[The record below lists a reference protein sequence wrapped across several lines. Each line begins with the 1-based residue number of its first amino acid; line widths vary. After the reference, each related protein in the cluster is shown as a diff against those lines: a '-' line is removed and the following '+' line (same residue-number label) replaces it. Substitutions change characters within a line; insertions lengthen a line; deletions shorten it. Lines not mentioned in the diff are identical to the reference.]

1 MRISC
6 RTIHRVLAG
15 MLLAGTIVTAAAD
28 QSPQIVSKEWLEQL
42 YGFSNKS
49 LNPNNIAVVIAIDF
63 DGKQY
68 YFVPPQVKVKSG
80 KLLPYDVGTLT
91 SLDSLAIA
99 STSKSPNCIWIKM
112 LGGLYYFCPP

>member
-1 MRISC
+1 MPIS
-6 RTIHRVLAG
+6 RRSIHRVLAG
-15 MLLAGTIVTAAAD
+15 MLLVGTMVTAAAD
-28 QSPQIVSKEWLEQL
+28 QPPQIVSKEWLEEL
-42 YGFSNKS
+42 SKFSKAPPD
-49 LNPNNIAVVIAIDF
+49 PNNIAVVIAIDF

-68 YFVPPQVKVKSG
+68 YFVPPQVKVEYG
-80 KLLPYDVGTLT
+80 KLPRDVGTLF